1 MTLAIALFD
10 LAQASSQTLY
20 SACAIVGG
28 VVLLVQFLL
37 MFIGGDVADGEV
49 DLDIDGDG
57 ISFFSIRSIAAFLTF
72 FGLVG
77 IYGHGQGWSAAVSAG
92 AAFGA
97 GVGMMLLVAWLF
109 SLQAKLHQDG
119 NVRPEGAV
127 GKNAR
132 VYLTVPGQNSGKGKI
147 TVSLQERTA
156 EYAAV
161 TDGTELPTGT
171 DVIVERMVNETTF
184 AVRRA

>member
-1 MTLAIALFD
+1 M
-10 LAQASSQTLY
+10 
-20 SACAIVGG
+20 
-28 VVLLVQFLL
+28 
-37 MFIGGDVADGEV
+37 
-49 DLDIDGDG
+49 
-57 ISFFSIRSIAAFLTF
+57 
-72 FGLVG
+72 
-77 IYGHGQGWSAAVSAG
+77 SAG

-171 DVIVERMVNETTF
+171 DVIVERMVNETNF